1 MFTAISMAICLLVVF
16 VYVVYKTRQINVSGS
31 DGYFLAGRSL
41 TGGVICATILLTN
54 LSTCLLYTSG
64 SCGSFLGGRKQD
76 QKQRDRLIFRVT
88 FLEYLEAQTK
98 SMGHRWDAH
107 SFLEPVSYT
116 HLPAPYRSGPEWRWR
131 Y

>member
-54 LSTCLLYTSG
+54 LSTEQLVGLSG
-64 SCGSFLGGRKQD
+64 QVYSSNMGPMAWEAPACIGAIGFL
-76 QKQRDRLIFRVT
+76 
-88 FLEYLEAQTK
+88 
-98 SMGHRWDAH
+98 
-107 SFLEPVSYT
+107 
-116 HLPAPYRSGPEWRWR
+116 LPAPLFPAGCYDCPRVFRDQI
-131 Y
+131 

>member
-54 LSTCLLYTSG
+54 LSTEPATWVQWPGKLLLVS
-64 SCGSFLGGRKQD
+64 
-76 QKQRDRLIFRVT
+76 
-88 FLEYLEAQTK
+88 AQ
-98 SMGHRWDAH
+98 SA
-107 SFLEPVSYT
+107 
-116 HLPAPYRSGPEWRWR
+116 
-131 Y
+131 